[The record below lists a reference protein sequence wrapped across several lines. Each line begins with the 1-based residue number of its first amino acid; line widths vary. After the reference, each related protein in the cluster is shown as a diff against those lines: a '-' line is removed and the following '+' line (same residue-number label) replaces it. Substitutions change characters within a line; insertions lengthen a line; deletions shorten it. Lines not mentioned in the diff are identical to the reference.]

1 MKAVVTGGAGFIG
14 SHLAEAL
21 LCQGADVHVIDN
33 LSSGRE
39 RRVPRNAELHV
50 TDIRCEDCDEIIR
63 RIRPDIVFHL
73 AGQVDV
79 ACSVRNPGYD
89 ASINI
94 GGTVRLLSVCRE
106 RGIRK
111 FVFASTAAVYG
122 NLPEERTTEQSPIC
136 PISYYGL
143 SKWAG
148 ESYIRLFH
156 LLYGIP
162 YTILRY
168 SNVFGPR
175 QVIGSE
181 GGVIAAFIRQL
192 HEEGRIRVHG
202 DGEQARDFVHVYDV
216 VQANL
221 AAARSGE
228 QETLHVSTGV
238 SVTLNRLIGLLQE
251 IHGTGFEIEYGPA
264 REGDIKHSCLDNRL
278 AWDRLQ
284 WRPRRSLAEGVLEMY
299 RDYAARKL
307 DA

>member
-21 LCQGADVHVIDN
+21 LDQGADVHVIDN

-39 RRVPRNAELHV
+39 RRVPRDAELHV
-50 TDIRCEDCDEIIR
+50 ADIRSEHCDEIIL
-63 RIRPDIVFHL
+63 RIRPDILFHL

-79 ACSVRNPGYD
+79 ARSVHNPGYD
-89 ASINI
+89 ASIR
-94 GGTVRLLSVCRE
+94 GTVRLLSVCRE
-106 RGIRK
+106 SGIRK
-111 FVFASTAAVYG
+111 FIFASTAAVYG
-122 NLPEERTTEQSPIC
+122 NMPEGRTTEQSPIC
-136 PISYYGL
+136 PVSYYGL
-143 SKWAG
+143 SKWAA

-168 SNVFGPR
+168 SNEFGPR
-175 QVIGSE
+175 QVVGSE

-192 HEEGRIRVHG
+192 HEDGRIRVHG
-202 DGEQARDFVHVYDV
+202 DGEQARDFIHVHDV

-228 QETLHVSTGV
+228 KETIHVSTGV
-238 SVTLNRLIGLLQE
+238 SVTLNRLIGLLQK
-251 IHGTGFEIEYGPA
+251 IHGSGFEIEYGPA

-278 AWDRLQ
+278 AWERLQ
-284 WRPRRSLAEGVLEMY
+284 WRPSRSLAEGVLEMY
-299 RDYAARKL
+299 RDYAARKM